1 MGDGSTSTDRP
12 SPSLRA
18 DWFAS
23 EPITPALDAT
33 PGRGREV
40 RRATQ
45 GTGVAIALQELAPRN
60 GGLCRVDVEYDRQF
74 RVSRLQWRVHEVA
87 ADDAV
92 GAIATEID
100 RRMAGRVS
108 GCRQYPHE
116 IVDLVVVAHHVAAFG
131 L

>member
-18 DWFAS
+18 HWFAS

-60 GGLCRVDVEYDRQF
+60 GGLCRGDVEYDREF
-74 RVSRLQWRVHEVA
+74 RGSRLPWRGYGVTA
-87 ADDAV
+87 ADAV
-92 GAIATEID
+92 GGIGTAKD
-100 RRMAGRVS
+100 RGIGRPRS
-108 GCRQYPHE
+108 
-116 IVDLVVVAHHVAAFG
+116 
-131 L
+131 